1 MNDRYLES
9 LKATHQKAAL
19 LLRAGNRLLVY
30 GLALGSLFCIF
41 SVYATQFIQQPEQ
54 ALRLQAFMVNYS
66 EFNRVE
72 QSIVSVGS
80 SVQSK
85 KLKPQDPNWDGAVAG
100 ASLGLAVGRDI
111 PIIGMVI
118 CPVIGAMVG
127 YQLDSKI

>member
-9 LKATHQKAAL
+9 LKATHQKVAL

-30 GLALGSLFCIF
+30 GLALGSIFCLF
-41 SVYATQFIQQPEQ
+41 SVYALQFIQQPEQ

-72 QSIVSVGS
+72 QPVVFVGS
-80 SVQSK
+80 AMQSK

-100 ASLGLAVGRDI
+100 ASLGLAVGRDV
-111 PIIGMVI
+111 PMIGMVI
-118 CPVIGAMVG
+118 CPVVGAMVG
-127 YQLDSKI
+127 YQLDSRI